1 MKLFFTTTEDNAFQI
16 GPTPV
21 GRLVAA
27 SERFAMV
34 FLFAIFAGGIFF
46 LPDYLGRYRQN
57 EPEPGFHVYL
67 LLICGLF
74 VAFVASL
81 VRFVRKEVWVLDLD
95 EDMLVYE
102 TSRMLGGFQQA
113 GVDLDDVEY
122 LAYEPAAF
130 PGTSGIYVTIEGA
143 ERVETICESRFSHE
157 SIRTIAESLE
167 SFIDERG
174 WDIDHDLSA
183 DASK

>member
-1 MKLFFTTTEDNAFQI
+1 MKLFFTTEEDNALQI
-16 GPTPV
+16 GPTPI
-21 GRLVAA
+21 GRLMAA

-46 LPDYLGRYRQN
+46 LPDYIGRYREN
-57 EPEPGFHVYL
+57 EPEPGFYVYL

-81 VRFVRKEVWVLDLD
+81 VRFLRKEVWVFDLD
-95 EDMLVYE
+95 EKMLVYE
-102 TSRMLGGFQQA
+102 SSRMLGGFQQA
-113 GVDLDDVEY
+113 GVELADVEH
-122 LAYEPAAF
+122 LSYEPAAF
-130 PGTSGIYVTIEGA
+130 PSTSGIYVTVEGA
-143 ERVETICESRFSHE
+143 ERVETICESRFGHD
-157 SIRTIAESLE
+157 SIASIAAELA
-167 SFIDERG
+167 SFIDESG